1 MKKIIIYFFINFYKI
16 LILNLCSFIFA
27 VQGVA
32 EQSSISLTLDEKIG
46 QLFIVS
52 ACQLR
57 GNDHFED
64 LQNLIC
70 ERKIGGVIM
79 KQGTVRGQR
88 NFFNKLQKLSRLPL
102 FCLQDGEYGVSMR
115 LSDAIVFPRNLTLG
129 AVQDF
134 ALLFQLG
141 QEIGKQCCLVGA
153 HINLA
158 PVCDVNC
165 NAQNSIIHMRSFGED
180 PFQVAIRSHLVMS
193 GIQSMG
199 VLACAK
205 HFPGHGDTITDSH
218 VDLPLVEHHWHR
230 WRQVELI
237 PFKYLIKMGIKAVMS
252 AHLCAE
258 SIVEE
263 TLLPATFSHW
273 IMTELLQKKLGFE
286 GLVITDAL
294 NMNAL
299 SKYYSPEQIAVRAL
313 LAGHDLLLYGDHIA
327 PNVDQILRNDI
338 PQAIAAIK
346 TKVEKGEIP
355 EEFIDAK
362 VNKILKFKEE
372 IGLFEEM
379 QDRSIENLTEEINS
393 PEAYDLKKKLFREAI
408 TVVRNEGL
416 LPLREK
422 NIALIEWGQSPVFA
436 DQIHVDRFSLDD
448 PELLEKVKVY
458 SCLVVSLAQISNSW
472 PNFGLDEQ
480 GERMLWSLSGLKLPI
495 VAVVFG
501 SPYSLSKIPLYDG
514 MIIAYEKQN
523 EAQEAAADILLG
535 KKSPKGRLPVSV
547 LPHFP
552 LGTGL
557 DYTSPD
563 SETFSEYE

>member
-1 MKKIIIYFFINFYKI
+1 MRKIITCFFINLHKV
-16 LILNLCSFIFA
+16 LILNIFSFAFA

-32 EQSSISLTLDEKIG
+32 EQSLRSLTLDEKIG

-57 GNDHFED
+57 GKDHFED

-79 KQGTVRGQR
+79 KQGTADGQR
-88 NFFNKLQKLSRLPL
+88 IFFNKLQQLSHLPL
-102 FCLQDGEYGVSMR
+102 LCLQDGEWGVSMR
-115 LSDAIVFPRNLTLG
+115 LSDVIVFPRNLTLG

-141 QEIGKQCCLVGA
+141 REIGKQCRLVGA

-165 NAQNSIIHMRSFGED
+165 TAQNSIIHMRSFGED

-199 VLACAK
+199 VIACAK

-218 VDLPLVEHHWHR
+218 EDLPLVEHEWHR
-230 WRQVELI
+230 LRQVELL
-237 PFKYLIKMGIKAVMS
+237 PFRYLIQAGVKAVMS
-252 AHLCAE
+252 AHLCAK

-263 TLLPATFSHW
+263 SLLPATFSHR
-273 IMTELLQKKLGFE
+273 IITDLLQKKLGFE

-299 SKYYSPEQIAVRAL
+299 SKYYSPDQIAIRAL

-346 TKVEKGEIP
+346 IRVEKGEIP
-355 EEFIDAK
+355 EELIDAR
-362 VNKILKFKEE
+362 VSKILKVKEG

-379 QDRSIENLTEEINS
+379 QDRSIENLTEKINS
-393 PEAYDLKKKLFREAI
+393 PEAYDLKKKLFQEAI

-416 LPLREK
+416 LPLEER
-422 NIALIEWGQSPVFA
+422 NAALIEWGESPVFA
-436 DQIHVDRFSLDD
+436 NKIAADRFSLED
-448 PELLEKVKVY
+448 PELFEKVKKF
-458 SCLVVSLAQISNSW
+458 SCLIVSLAKLSNGW
-472 PNFGLDEQ
+472 PNFGLGEQDEKILQ
-480 GERMLWSLSGLKLPI
+480 ILSGLKIPT

-501 SPYSLSKIPLYDG
+501 TPYSLSKIPLFDG
-514 MIIAYEKQN
+514 IVIAYEKQN
-523 EAQEAAADILLG
+523 EAQEAAADVLLG
-535 KKSPKGRLPVSV
+535 KISPKGRLPVSV
-547 LPHFP
+547 LPHFA
-552 LGTGL
+552 LGTG
-557 DYTSPD
+557 YC
-563 SETFSEYE
+563 FN